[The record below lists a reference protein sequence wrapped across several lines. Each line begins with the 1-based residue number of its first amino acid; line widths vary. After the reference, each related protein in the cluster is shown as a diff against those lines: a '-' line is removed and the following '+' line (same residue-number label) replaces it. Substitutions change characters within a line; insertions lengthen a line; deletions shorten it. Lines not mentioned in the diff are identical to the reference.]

1 MIVKSDNILID
12 TETISFA
19 LMYRCLECENVVH
32 GAKNSSSELVCENC
46 QCRLEDDDEI
56 AYRLEGDN

>member
-1 MIVKSDNILID
+1 MIVKSHNILID
-12 TETISFA
+12 TDTISFA

-32 GAKNSSSELVCENC
+32 GKKDSASGLVCENC
-46 QCRLEDDDEI
+46 HCRLEDDDEI

>member
-1 MIVKSDNILID
+1 MIVKFENILIE

-19 LMYRCLECENVVH
+19 LMYRCMECDNVVH
-32 GAKNSSSELVCENC
+32 GKKESSSELVCEHC
-46 QCRLEDDDEI
+46 HSPLEDDDEI

>member
-1 MIVKSDNILID
+1 MIVKSHNIHID

-19 LMYRCLECENVVH
+19 LMYRCLECDSVVH
-32 GAKNSSSELVCENC
+32 GTKDSASELVCEHC
-46 QCRLEDDDEI
+46 HCPLEDDDEI